1 MLYRDT
7 HATAPRA
14 LTGARCLLA
23 ASIVVT
29 FALMISASGAWAA
42 QTCTPEAAIA
52 TSSPFYNVENSDSP
66 GGSTCLTVSPTSV
79 SFRVDSSSYDTS
91 DGVPADQQFTGYM
104 AVFTGCKHGGCLEPN
119 YPAQASR
126 IRSEVTSWSFNFSA
140 TGRYDAVYDA
150 YFNTTPTEQNVPTGA
165 ELMIWLNEQN
175 VALIGPQLPDVTID
189 GTQWHVF
196 DVYKKTPVGNW
207 NRIAFER
214 VTPVTNVSNLDLA
227 PFVQAAIS
235 DGAIAPDWYQ
245 QDLEAGFEIWYG
257 GVGLTTYSFSANPP
271 TLTPLSTTGSGGTG
285 GTGSGGTGGSGGA
298 GSRTTG
304 STEKA
309 TSKPTVSLALP
320 ECSTTISKRKC
331 AALRR
336 TAGAWRHV
344 VGMAADDTA
353 VTRVTVTAVRVG
365 QKHAKRKTVKVRA
378 KFISRTAWKATI
390 PGLTKGRWRFTA
402 TATDTAGLT
411 RTTRPI
417 TVSINVGLPAS

>member
-1 MLYRDT
+1 MSYRDT
-7 HATAPRA
+7 HVTAPRA
-14 LTGARCLLA
+14 LTGACSVLA
-23 ASIVVT
+23 ALIVVT
-29 FALMISASGAWAA
+29 FALMMSASGAWAA

-52 TSSPFYNVENSDSP
+52 TSSPLYYVENSDSP
-66 GGSTCLTVSPTSV
+66 GGSTCLTVSPTGV
-79 SFRVDSSSYDTS
+79 SFRVDSTSYDTS
-91 DGVPADQQFTGYM
+91 DGVPADQQFIGYM
-104 AVFTGCKHGGCLEPN
+104 AVFTGCKHGGCFEPN
-119 YPAQASR
+119 YPALASR
-126 IRSEVTSWSFNFSA
+126 IESEATSWSFNFSS

-175 VALIGPQLPDVTID
+175 IALMGPQLPDVTID

-196 DVYKKTPVGNW
+196 DVYKQTAVGSW

-214 VTPVTNVSNLDLA
+214 VTPVTSVSNLDVA

-245 QDLEAGFEIWYG
+245 QDLESGFEIWSG
-257 GVGLTTYSFSANPP
+257 GVGLTTYSFSADPP
-271 TLTPLSTTGSGGTG
+271 TLTPLS
-285 GTGSGGTGGSGGA
+285 GTGSGGTGGLGSGGA
-298 GSRTTG
+298 AGNGGAGTGTTG
-304 STEKA
+304 STKLA
-309 TSKPTVSLALP
+309 TSRPTISLALP
-320 ECSTTISKRKC
+320 ECSTTISKRAC

-344 VGMAADDTA
+344 VGMAADDAA
-353 VTRVTVTAVRVG
+353 VKRVTVTAVRAG
-365 QKHAKRKTVKVRA
+365 TKDAKRLKVTVRA
-378 KFISRTAWKATI
+378 RFISRTSWKATI

-411 RTTRPI
+411 RTTKPI

>member
-1 MLYRDT
+1 MSYRDT
-7 HATAPRA
+7 HATAFRA
-14 LTGARCLLA
+14 LTRARCVLS

-29 FALMISASGAWAA
+29 FVVMVSASGAQAD

-52 TSSPFYNVENSDSP
+52 TISPFYDVENSDSP
-66 GGSTCLTVSPTSV
+66 GGSTCLTVSPSSV
-79 SFRVDSSSYDTS
+79 SFRVDSTSYDTN
-91 DGVPADQQFTGYM
+91 DGVPADQQFIGYM
-104 AVFTGCKHGGCLEPN
+104 AAFTGCKHGGCLEN
-119 YPAQASR
+119 GYPAEASR
-126 IRSEVTSWSFNFSA
+126 LRSEVTSWSFGFLA

-165 ELMIWLNEQN
+165 ELMIWLNEEN
-175 VALIGPQLPDVTID
+175 IALMGPQLPDVTIG
-189 GTQWHVF
+189 GTLWHVF
-196 DVYKKTPVGNW
+196 DVYKETPVGNW

-214 VTPVTNVSNLDLA
+214 AAPVTSVSNLDLA

-245 QDLEAGFEIWYG
+245 QDLESGFEIWSG
-257 GVGLTTYSFSANPP
+257 GVGLTTYSFSASPP
-271 TLTPLSTTGSGGTG
+271 TLAPLSTTGGAGAG
-285 GTGSGGTGGSGGA
+285 GTGSGGTGGGGGGA
-298 GSRTTG
+298 GTTG
-304 STEKA
+304 LTKTA
-309 TSKPTVSLALP
+309 TSKPTISLALP

-344 VGMAADDTA
+344 VGMAVDDTA
-353 VTRVTVTAVRVG
+353 VARVTVTAVRAR
-365 QKHAKRKTVKVRA
+365 QPHAKLKKVTVRA
-378 KFISRTAWKATI
+378 KFISRTSWKATI
-390 PGLTKGRWRFTA
+390 PGLTKGTWRFTA